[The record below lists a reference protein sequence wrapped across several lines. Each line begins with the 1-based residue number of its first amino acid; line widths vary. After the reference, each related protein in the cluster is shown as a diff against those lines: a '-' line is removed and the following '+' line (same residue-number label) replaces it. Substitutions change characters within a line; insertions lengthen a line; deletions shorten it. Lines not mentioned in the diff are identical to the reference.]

1 MGSYITRRLIGLGLI
16 LVVGVLANLLKRLFD
31 RGDRN
36 QTSNVQSSN
45 LQNSIAQNTNVQN
58 SNVQNTNVQNSNNM
72 SGIVQEQ
79 RNYAANDRMVMRMPT
94 GSWYMMLA
102 LSILLFGFVM
112 FILFL
117 MVASGDGAEAW
128 EEAASMI
135 ILLVTMVTLFVLA
148 AGWFCYYWRKYTI
161 AFDREGIV
169 ISKPFKRDEEIPW
182 SSLSRIELEANRS
195 LLYDQYGQVRLKVG
209 AVWENFGLFCEVAR
223 ERIEANRNRYP
234 GEH

>member
-1 MGSYITRRLIGLGLI
+1 MGSYVTRRLIGLGLI

-36 QTSNVQSSN
+36 QTSNVQNSN
-45 LQNSIAQNTNVQN
+45 LQNTIAQNT
-58 SNVQNTNVQNSNNM
+58 NVQNTNVQNSNNM

-79 RNYAANDRMVMRMPT
+79 RSYAANDRMVMRMPS
-94 GSWYMMLA
+94 GSWYLMLA

-128 EEAASMI
+128 EEAAPMI

-161 AFDREGIV
+161 AFDQEGIV
-169 ISKPFKRDEEIPW
+169 ISKPFKKDEEIPW

-195 LLYDQYGQVRLKVG
+195 ILYDQYGQVRLKVG
-209 AVWENFGLFCEVAR
+209 AAWENFGLFYEVAR
-223 ERIEANRNRYP
+223 AGIEGNRTGAP
-234 GEH
+234 GH